1 MPVVLSLLPP
11 RSSGSHQG
19 ITHGMRFSF
28 LSGASI
34 AVAGALGLWSCAGG
48 GGSMPA
54 APTPA
59 PTPAPPG
66 STTVM
71 VNIVGSIG
79 NQAYR
84 PNPVAANSG
93 DTVMFR
99 NSDTTMHHIVLDD
112 GSADL
117 GDIGPG
123 ATSRGVTLRNTNA
136 LNFHCTMHSSMV
148 GSINAATAPE
158 PMPCTDPSG
167 YGC

>member
-1 MPVVLSLLPP
+1 M
-11 RSSGSHQG
+11 RS
-19 ITHGMRFSF
+19 SF

-34 AVAGALGLWSCAGG
+34 ALAGALGLWSCAGG
-48 GGSMPA
+48 GGTPA
-54 APTPA
+54 APSPAPA
-59 PTPAPPG
+59 PTPAPPA

-84 PNPVAANSG
+84 PNPVSANSG

-99 NSDTTMHHIVLDD
+99 NNDATMHHIVLDD

-117 GDIGPG
+117 GDVSPG
-123 ATSRGVTLRNTNA
+123 STSRGVTLRNTNTM
-136 LNFHCTMHSSMV
+136 NFHCTLHPSMV
-148 GSINAATAPE
+148 GAINAAAAPD
-158 PMPCTDPSG
+158 PKPCPDPYG